1 MSKRDELLALA
12 ERCEKES
19 EGSRELDGL
28 IWKAACEK
36 PGDIWSRDLIDGNIW
51 MRQDP
56 EDTVAYEAPP
66 AYTTSLDAAMTLVLG
81 GWWLT
86 LDRYSISDKAPDPF
100 AWRVW
105 LRRLVG
111 DVDGD
116 GTSFHQEKFARATTP
131 ALALCAAALR
141 AAAEMEG

>member
-1 MSKRDELLALA
+1 MTQRDELLALA
-12 ERCEKES
+12 ERCEKAR

-66 AYTTSLDAAMTLVLG
+66 AYTTSLDAAMTLVPTGHDWSLFFDNG
-81 GWWLT
+81 SALAGCMPSSEDGCDW
-86 LDRYSISDKAPDPF
+86 I
-100 AWRVW
+100 
-105 LRRLVG
+105 
-111 DVDGD
+111 DVPG
-116 GTSFHQEKFARATTP
+116 ATP

>member
-1 MSKRDELLALA
+1 MTKHDDFLALA

-66 AYTTSLDAAMTLVLG
+66 AYTTSLDAAMTLVPEGHDWSLFSDNG
-81 GWWLT
+81 TAIAGCMPASEDGCDLT
-86 LDRYSISDKAPDPF
+86 
-100 AWRVW
+100 
-105 LRRLVG
+105 
-111 DVDGD
+111 DVPG
-116 GTSFHQEKFARATTP
+116 ATP

-141 AAAEMEG
+141 AQAEMEE